1 MNSKASV
8 KFNEYGVPVSTT
20 FDDIYFSI
28 ESGVDESQYVFLKHN
43 GLPERWQD
51 LTHQQCFTIAETGF
65 GTGLNFL
72 LTWQQ
77 FLEHAPANGR
87 LHFISFEKFP
97 LTKEQLQ
104 QAYALLPD
112 VKKVSSVF
120 LEHYPSPEAGC
131 HRLTF
136 AEGRVTLDLWIGDV
150 NELFPQ
156 WQPQAKHKVDAWFL
170 DGFAPSKNPDMWQR
184 QLFETMAITAHEGT
198 TYATFTAAGVV
209 RRGLND
215 AGFAVHKVPGYGRKR
230 EMVCGQYQGQV
241 VKPETQ
247 STDPQVDSVVIIG
260 GGISAACCAVSLHKR
275 GVTTKVIAPN
285 LADGASGNPQG
296 AVYPL
301 LHAEHTPLSRF
312 YWQAFST
319 ALNTYRQ
326 YVPEHW
332 QASGVLQPAF
342 NEQREQRFQKVASDL
357 YNETT
362 VRYLNAEE
370 TNKAAGIAIDTPA
383 LFYPQAGWL
392 KPEPVVKSLFRQA
405 GSDVLNRKVQSI
417 SRTTDGDW
425 RVSLS
430 NGESIQAKRVVLATG
445 HNFNELLPAKVEPL
459 PIKPVRGQ
467 ITQVKTTKSL
477 APLKMVL
484 CYKGYLVPESEGIHC
499 LGATFNRGETDLT
512 TRLEDNEENLKQLN
526 DNAKQPWAKELD
538 VHTQRAS
545 VRATTP
551 DHQPVVGQLCSGLYG
566 ITGLGSRG
574 FTAAPLLGE
583 ILAGLIS
590 NDTLPLTDDALAR
603 LSPARFHR

>member
-28 ESGVDESQYVFLKHN
+28 ESGIDESQYVFLKHN
-43 GLPERWQD
+43 GLPERWQN
-51 LTHQQCFTIAETGF
+51 LKKQECFTVAETGF

-72 LTWQQ
+72 LAWQQ
-77 FLEHAPANGR
+77 FLEHAPTNGR

-112 VKKVSSVF
+112 VKKVSSIL

-136 AEGRVTLDLWIGDV
+136 AGGRVTLDLWIGDV

-184 QLFETMAITAHEGT
+184 QLFETMAVTAHEGT

-215 AGFAVHKVPGYGRKR
+215 AGFAVNKVSGYGRKR
-230 EMVCGQYQGQV
+230 EMVCGQYQGQA
-241 VKPETQ
+241 VKLETQ
-247 STDPQVDSVVIIG
+247 SVDPQTDSVVIIG
-260 GGISAACCAVSLHKR
+260 GGISAACCALSLHKR
-275 GVTTKVIAPN
+275 GVTTKVISPS

-326 YVPEHW
+326 YVPGHW

-362 VRYLNAEE
+362 VRYLNAED
-370 TNKAAGIAIDTPA
+370 TNKTAGITIDTPA

-405 GSDVLNRKVQSI
+405 GSEIVNHNVQSI
-417 SRTTDGDW
+417 SRAAEGGW
-425 RVSLS
+425 RISLS

-445 HNFNELLPAKVEPL
+445 HNFNELLPADVEPL

-477 APLKMVL
+477 APLKTVL
-484 CYKGYLVPESEGIHC
+484 CYKGYLVPESESIHC
-499 LGATFNRGETDLT
+499 LGATFTRGETDLE

-574 FTAAPLLGE
+574 FTSAPLLGE
-583 ILAGLIS
+583 ILAGLIG

>member
-1 MNSKASV
+1 
-8 KFNEYGVPVSTT
+8 
-20 FDDIYFSI
+20 
-28 ESGVDESQYVFLKHN
+28 
-43 GLPERWQD
+43 
-51 LTHQQCFTIAETGF
+51 
-65 GTGLNFL
+65 
-72 LTWQQ
+72 
-77 FLEHAPANGR
+77 
-87 LHFISFEKFP
+87 
-97 LTKEQLQ
+97 
-104 QAYALLPD
+104 
-112 VKKVSSVF
+112 
-120 LEHYPSPEAGC
+120 
-131 HRLTF
+131 
-136 AEGRVTLDLWIGDV
+136 
-150 NELFPQ
+150 
-156 WQPQAKHKVDAWFL
+156 
-170 DGFAPSKNPDMWQR
+170 MWQR
-184 QLFETMAITAHEGT
+184 QLFETMAVTAHKNT

-247 STDPQVDSVVIIG
+247 STDPQANSVVIIG

-445 HNFNELLPAKVEPL
+445 HNFNELLPANVEPL

-526 DNAKQPWAKELD
+526 DNTKQPWAKELD

-603 LSPARFHR
+603 LSPARFRR